1 MKKILIVLILLFC
14 LTGCTVDYHLKI
26 DSHKRVV
33 EDSIFSV
40 ITKDV
45 EDETLNSE
53 EFLKE
58 KKDSYMPTLEEKQ
71 YTFKFFKNK
80 NVIGGKIHKKY
91 DSLEDYT
98 QSDLY
103 KMIFTSAKIND
114 NKNTYT
120 FESDG
125 YYYDGIFTSLVEEE
139 NHLMDIQKI
148 NIKIQFHN
156 KVIQSNAD
164 IVDKKNNLYTW
175 VITRSDHTKKIS
187 FQLSSQKRYDIIL
200 TEFLNQYKWLLL
212 LIGGLLISLII
223 GYFIIKEQIK
233 RKNRI

>member
-1 MKKILIVLILLFC
+1 
-14 LTGCTVDYHLKI
+14 
-26 DSHKRVV
+26 
-33 EDSIFSV
+33 
-40 ITKDV
+40 
-45 EDETLNSE
+45 
-53 EFLKE
+53 
-58 KKDSYMPTLEEKQ
+58 
-71 YTFKFFKNK
+71 
-80 NVIGGKIHKKY
+80 
-91 DSLEDYT
+91 
-98 QSDLY
+98 
-103 KMIFTSAKIND
+103 
-114 NKNTYT
+114 
-120 FESDG
+120 
-125 YYYDGIFTSLVEEE
+125 
-139 NHLMDIQKI
+139 MDIQKI